1 MSISNQNSRA
11 RGRHAKPA
19 TRRGRRASAR
29 RTSAI
34 IATSCVAL
42 ASGVVLWAPAFGA
55 PTPLQCSDFNGSG
68 YTATTAGVGAC
79 EIQFTYAGSGTST
92 SFTMTGLTGISSL
105 DMVVVGGGGGG
116 GYGNNN
122 SSPTRFGSGGG
133 GGGGAVTSSAVAT
146 GNGTQV
152 VVVVGAGGVVTPCCL
167 IKDGTDSTA
176 TIDTTPT
183 ATVLSARR
191 GDGGVNLTTSVG
203 TQSGGS
209 SGSPFYG
216 GDVYTP
222 PNFSA
227 GGGGGS
233 QFGGGGA
240 GANAVGTSATSA
252 GPGAG
257 GAGTTVLA
265 FGLFTSALGPYA
277 GGGGGGSVS
286 GTGAAGGAGGGGA
299 GANGTSSSTAG
310 ASATGYGA
318 GGGGASPDGAG
329 GTGIGNRG
337 VGGAGSAGIVL
348 MRFLLPYVVEYDIN
362 GADGGTAPT
371 AGRAAPGATFTASAN
386 SGSLTKAGFTFSG
399 WNTAANGSGTSF
411 PASVSASS
419 PTTDVTLFATWSAS
433 GGGGGGTSGG
443 GTSGGGGGGSAPEPS
458 PSASATASASA
469 TPMAIAAPTVEP
481 SAPSRLDPVGQ
492 QENTNIPVGGLQA
505 ASSMLL
511 VNGQPMPMTV
521 TPNAKT
527 DPVAL
532 VFTAPGLNMWLEG
545 RGDVNDPLGLTSKQ
559 ALILQSQTLVSQRSA
574 TLAPL
579 SLRAKVQPVARTRG
593 YGFAPASPV
602 KLYLLPSTYLGEVMT
617 DANGSFAGAVPIPA
631 GIAPGVHT
639 LQANGFIPD
648 FTVRSLSIGVLV
660 KPTTQA
666 LATAWTSTKVFFEPL
681 SADLT
686 GDSEAALRALVK
698 KTGKNPVRTVSI
710 GFVQPTATTDNDSSL
725 SLLRAKNVA
734 AFMRSIGVKGVFVA
748 RGNGAP
754 NEAGAAARRVKVTIA
769 YRG

>member
-1 MSISNQNSRA
+1 MSIGSRNSRA
-11 RGRHAKPA
+11 RGRHAKQA

-68 YTATTAGVGAC
+68 YTATTAGAGAC

-105 DMVVVGGGGGG
+105 DMVVVAGGGGG
-116 GYGNNN
+116 GYGDNN

-133 GGGGAVTSSAVAT
+133 GGGGEVTSSSLAT
-146 GNGTQV
+146 GNGTQIA
-152 VVVVGAGGVVTPCCL
+152 VVVGAGGVVTPCCL
-167 IKDGTDSTA
+167 IKNGTDSST

-191 GDGGVNLTTSVG
+191 GNGGVNLTTSVA

-209 SGSPFYG
+209 SGSTVG

-222 PNFSA
+222 PNFSS

-240 GANAVGTSATSA
+240 GANAAGTSATSA

-257 GAGTTVLA
+257 GAGKTVAA

-329 GTGIGNRG
+329 ATGTGNRG

-386 SGSLTKAGFTFSG
+386 SGTLTKAGFTFSG

-419 PTTDVTLFATWSAS
+419 PTSDVTLFATWSAS
-433 GGGGGGTSGG
+433 GGG

-458 PSASATASASA
+458 QSASATASASA

-492 QENTNIPVGGLQA
+492 QQNTNIPVGGLRA

-521 TPNAKT
+521 TPNAKA

-532 VFTAPGLNMWLEG
+532 VFSAPGLNMWLEG

-559 ALILQSQTLVSQRSA
+559 ALILQSPPLVSQRSA
-574 TLAPL
+574 ILAPL

-617 DANGSFAGAVPIPA
+617 DAKGSFAGAVPIPA

-639 LQANGFIPD
+639 LQANGFTPD

-660 KPTTQA
+660 KPTVPAVAMTRA
-666 LATAWTSTKVFFEPL
+666 STKVFFEPL

-686 GDSEAALRALVK
+686 GDGEAALRALVN
-698 KTGKNPVRTVSI
+698 KTGKNAIRTVSI
-710 GFVQPTATTDNDSSL
+710 GFVQPTTTTDNDSSL

-748 RGNGAP
+748 RGNGAA
-754 NEAGAAARRVKVTIA
+754 NEAGAAARRVNVSIA
-769 YRG
+769 YRA